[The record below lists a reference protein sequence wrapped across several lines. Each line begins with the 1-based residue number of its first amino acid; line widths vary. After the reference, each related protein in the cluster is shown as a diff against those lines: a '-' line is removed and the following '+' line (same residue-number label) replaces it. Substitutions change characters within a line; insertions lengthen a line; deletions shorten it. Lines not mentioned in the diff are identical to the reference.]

1 MCSTKMFSFSFRR
14 RALGWEKNCL
24 NEEEQDNTAM
34 SKFKLEIGS
43 SQLDQRGSGT
53 LIM

>member
-1 MCSTKMFSFSFRR
+1 MCSTKMFSFSFRK

-24 NEEEQDNTAM
+24 NQEEQDKIVM

-43 SQLDQRGSGT
+43 NQLDQRGSGT
-53 LIM
+53 LNM